1 MNLNMTIFFQMIVF
15 FVLAWVTMKF
25 IWPPLT
31 KAIDERRQKIAEG
44 LAAAEK
50 GKADLAQ
57 AQARVSLIEAS
68 AKSELHARMTD
79 AEKHAAQIIEQA
91 RAEAEVER
99 ARILAQAKQDAAQY
113 FQKNNT
119 LEGWKGKLP
128 SIGDFD
134 PAPTKGA
141 TDPQAVVDELRR
153 RGVIK

>member
-1 MNLNMTIFFQMIVF
+1 MNLNATIFFLMIVF

-68 AKSELHARMTD
+68 AKSDLHARMTD
-79 AEKHAAQIIEQA
+79 AEKHASQIIEQA

-99 ARILAQAKQDAAQY
+99 ARILAQAKQDAAQEVTRARDALR
-113 FQKNNT
+113 NDVAN
-119 LEGWKGKLP
+119 L
-128 SIGDFD
+128 
-134 PAPTKGA
+134 AVKGA
-141 TDPQAVVDELRR
+141 EQILKREVNASAHAELLTQL
-153 RGVIK
+153 KAQL